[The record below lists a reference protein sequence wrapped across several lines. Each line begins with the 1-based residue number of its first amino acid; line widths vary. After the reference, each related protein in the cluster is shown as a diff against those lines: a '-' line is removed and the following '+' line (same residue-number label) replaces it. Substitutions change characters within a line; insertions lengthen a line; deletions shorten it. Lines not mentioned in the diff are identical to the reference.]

1 MEEAYNFHGYRITE
15 DSQFVFR
22 LRGIGAELTGELE
35 RAAMECQDERNR
47 LILSRLNR
55 LVEEHPE
62 IPMFKNYLS
71 IAYHV
76 RGEHRKAAEINK
88 QLFREHPDYLFA
100 RINQANYLI
109 ENDETEK
116 VPGVLGETLELKSLY
131 PEREVFHHAELKSFL
146 NVVIRYHAAS
156 GDLEPA
162 EEKLDLLKEL
172 APDDYVTEQAET
184 FLFGLRFNNAFL
196 HLQELRKYAIAPE
209 VLKKIPH
216 LENQAPP
223 VFKHDEINNLYQ
235 FGIRIPGD
243 KLDEIL
249 ALPRL
254 SLISDLE
261 AVLQDAVDRYGF
273 FHELDYN
280 EETQSFALHA
290 LFLLGELKAT
300 ESLPRILD
308 FIDADGYFLDFWL
321 DDHKTE
327 TLWQVIYLLG
337 LNNISALQQFL
348 VKPGVY
354 TYSKMIVA
362 DALSQIT
369 LSHPEMRDEM
379 LRVYTAV
386 FETFAE
392 ASVEDNLV
400 DTEFMGLAI
409 CNVIDCCLIEL
420 LPLIETLFER
430 KYVAEGICG
439 DFQDVQ
445 QAFDD
450 PNRINVRNILPVKEL
465 YQHILSTWSG
475 YTDKVKQ
482 YTNDFAEPAQPA
494 VKVKIGRNDPCPCG
508 SGKKYKKCCMK

>member
-22 LRGIGAELTGELE
+22 LRGIGAELAGELE

-55 LVEEHPE
+55 LVKEHPE

-100 RINQANYLI
+100 RINHANYLI

-131 PEREVFHHAELKSFL
+131 PEREVFHQAELKSFL

-162 EEKLDLLKEL
+162 EEKLELLKEL

-184 FLFGLRFNNAFL
+184 FLYGLRLNKAFL
-196 HLQELRKYAIAPE
+196 RIQEQQKLKIAPE
-209 VLKKIPH
+209 ILKNIPH

-243 KLDEIL
+243 KLDELL

-273 FHELDYN
+273 FHELGYK
-280 EETQSFALHA
+280 EVTHSFALHA

-300 ESLPRILD
+300 ESLTRILD
-308 FIDADGYFLDFWL
+308 FI
-321 DDHKTE
+321 
-327 TLWQVIYLLG
+327 
-337 LNNISALQQFL
+337 
-348 VKPGVY
+348 
-354 TYSKMIVA
+354 
-362 DALSQIT
+362 
-369 LSHPEMRDEM
+369 
-379 LRVYTAV
+379 
-386 FETFAE
+386 
-392 ASVEDNLV
+392 
-400 DTEFMGLAI
+400 
-409 CNVIDCCLIEL
+409 
-420 LPLIETLFER
+420 
-430 KYVAEGICG
+430 
-439 DFQDVQ
+439 
-445 QAFDD
+445 
-450 PNRINVRNILPVKEL
+450 
-465 YQHILSTWSG
+465 
-475 YTDKVKQ
+475 
-482 YTNDFAEPAQPA
+482 
-494 VKVKIGRNDPCPCG
+494 
-508 SGKKYKKCCMK
+508 

>member
-1 MEEAYNFHGYRITE
+1 MEEVYNFHGYRITE
-15 DSQFVFR
+15 DAQFVFR
-22 LRGIGAELTGELE
+22 LRGIGAELAGEIE
-35 RAAMECQDERNR
+35 RAAMECQDDRNR

-55 LVEEHPE
+55 LVKEHPE

-76 RGEHRKAAEINK
+76 RGENRKAAEINN
-88 QLFREHPDYLFA
+88 QLFMEHPDYLFA
-100 RINQANYLI
+100 RINRANYLI

-116 VPGVLGETLELKSLY
+116 VPGVLGEALELKSLY

-146 NVVIRYHAAS
+146 NVIIRYHAAL
-156 GDLEPA
+156 GDLAAA
-162 EEKLDLLKEL
+162 EEKLDLLNEL

-184 FLFGLRFNNAFL
+184 FLFGLRLNKAFF
-196 HLQELRKYAIAPE
+196 HLQEQRNYAIEPE
-209 VLKKIPH
+209 ITKIIPH
-216 LENQAPP
+216 LENQTPP
-223 VFKHDEINNLYQ
+223 VFRHDEINNLYQ

-273 FHELDYN
+273 FHELDYK
-280 EETQSFALHA
+280 EDTHSFALHA

-308 FIDADGYFLDFWL
+308 FIEADGEFLDFWL
-321 DDHKTE
+321 GDHKTE
-327 TLWQVIYLLG
+327 TLWQVIYILG
-337 LNNISALQQFL
+337 LNNTSALKQFL
-348 VKPGVY
+348 IKPGLY

-379 LRVYTAV
+379 LRVFTAV

-392 ASVEDNLV
+392 ASVEDNIV
-400 DTEFMGLAI
+400 DTEFMGLVI
-409 CNVIDCCLIEL
+409 CNVIDCCLSEL

-439 DFQDVQ
+439 DFQEVQ
-445 QAFDD
+445 QAFDS
-450 PNRINVRNILPVKEL
+450 PNRSDVRDILPVKEL
-465 YQHILSTWSG
+465 YQHIHGNWSG
-475 YTDKVKQ
+475 YKVKQ
-482 YTNDFAEPAQPA
+482 NKNDFVEPAQPS
-494 VKVKIGRNDPCPCG
+494 VKEKIGRNDPCPCG